1 MKSQVHIRGFSGAL
15 DWEQVERVLVLAASH
30 FGMADTTVTSR
41 VPQTIRCFS
50 QRVGHGFA
58 IGARVFAIGARVVGP
73 LIIVDF
79 FSGKEPSDHF
89 EPVRERITSELE
101 RIFRERFYVPPPSE
115 FIDPQHT
122 LPVSEAAREF
132 GRQNFTK

>member
-50 QRVGHGFA
+50 QRVGYG
-58 IGARVFAIGARVVGP
+58 FAIGARVVGP

-101 RIFRERFYVPPPSE
+101 RIFRERFYVPQPSE
-115 FIDPQHT
+115 FIEPQHT